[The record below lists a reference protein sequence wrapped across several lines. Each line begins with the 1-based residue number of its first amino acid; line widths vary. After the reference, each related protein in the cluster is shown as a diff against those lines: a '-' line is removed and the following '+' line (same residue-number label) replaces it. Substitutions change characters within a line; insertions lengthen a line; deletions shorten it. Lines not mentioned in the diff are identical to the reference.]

1 MPIWDKLKT
10 ELDRAGRAAQQAL
23 DEGRTRLDAHRA
35 RGAADRCAQRL
46 GYAVYRARRAG
57 ADLAP
62 EEYQRLA
69 DDLTAAE
76 GEVDRLETL
85 MQDAA
90 ARRGR
95 GTEPPSATTP
105 PGTPPD
111 TPPGTPEP
119 QPPV

>member
-1 MPIWDKLKT
+1 MPLWDKLKT

-23 DEGRTRLDAHRA
+23 DEGRIRLDAHRA

-46 GYAVYRARRAG
+46 GYAIYRARRAG

-76 GEVDRLETL
+76 AEVDRLETL
-85 MQDAA
+85 MQEAA

-95 GTEPPSATTP
+95 GTQPPPATTP
-105 PGTPPD
+105 PGAPT
-111 TPPGTPEP
+111 GTPEP